1 MDIVPITVEQPT
13 AYDVT
18 VEDNSYNVEITDDP
32 SVATDVDVAILHPYE
47 SDYEGEYTV
56 TPKVQQST
64 VLPTTGK
71 TLADDVTVLEIPYYE
86 TTGEHGTT
94 IYIADEV

>member
-1 MDIVPITVEQPT
+1 MDIIPIAVEQPSV
-13 AYDVT
+13 YDVI
-18 VEDNSYNVEITDDP
+18 VEDDGYNVDISDDKN
-32 SVATDVDVAILHPYE
+32 VAVNIDVAILHPYE
-47 SDYEGEYTV
+47 SDYEGVYTV
-56 TPKVQQST
+56 TPKVHTET

-71 TLADDVTVLEIPYYE
+71 TLSDDVTVLEIPYYE